1 MFKKAFSL
9 SEVLLVVA
17 IIGVVAS
24 LTVPNLIRDTEADRT
39 VVQLRKFHNE
49 LNNAYQQV
57 QLKYGDYETWG
68 NITKAEKIQRYLEFL
83 EVVRQGNNLRFPLAT
98 YNGTSYTKAEL
109 KDGLILSL
117 INNSTYD
124 SSDTESYY
132 DVFVATNGLE
142 GATPGEYIFG
152 FTINPYSQRVEAF
165 GKRFNN
171 SRKAPDRSENGKLSL
186 SSNIYGTNWAI
197 TNGNLDYLK
206 CANVLNWNNRL
217 SCK

>member
-17 IIGVVAS
+17 IIGIVAT
-24 LTVPNLIRDTEADRT
+24 LTVPNLIKDTEAERT

-83 EVVRQGNNLRFPLAT
+83 EVVRQGVTFPLAT
-98 YNGTSYTKAEL
+98 YNGSSYTTAEL

-117 INNSTYD
+117 INNSTYN

-142 GATPGEYIFG
+142 GSNPGEYVFG
-152 FTINPYSQRVEAF
+152 FTINPYSQRVEPF
-165 GKRFNN
+165 GKRLSNKG
-171 SRKAPDRSENGKLSL
+171 SAHDRSNDGKLSL